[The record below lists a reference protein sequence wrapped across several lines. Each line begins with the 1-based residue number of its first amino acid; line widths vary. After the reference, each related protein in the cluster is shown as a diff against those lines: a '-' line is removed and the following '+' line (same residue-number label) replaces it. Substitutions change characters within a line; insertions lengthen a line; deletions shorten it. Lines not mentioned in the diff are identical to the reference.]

1 VSSPAAKT
9 WSDGGSAWDR
19 YGPGLLMIGP
29 LLLFLLVFYL
39 VPFGNMVAESLS
51 YSSGDAGARAGL
63 TLHQYI
69 KTFESG
75 RVGRVLTRTFRIAL
89 VTVAITLVISYP
101 IALLLLRSG
110 RVLRTAIL
118 LVTFVSL
125 ASSLIVRNYG
135 WVVVLADGGPVN
147 SALIG
152 LGITD
157 APLRMMYSEGA
168 IVVGLVHFSM
178 PFMILPIYGALLR
191 VPPSLR
197 EASLSLGGG
206 EWRSFFR
213 IVFPLTMP
221 GVFGG
226 TMLTFAASMS
236 AFVTPLMLGSPP
248 TAMIS
253 QMAAEQLL
261 IQLNFAWGSAII
273 VVLTVLTFL
282 FVTLY
287 AVALKKMFRVD
298 V

>member
-1 VSSPAAKT
+1 MRT
-9 WSDGGSAWDR
+9 IGGSAWHR

-29 LLLFLLVFYL
+29 LLLFLLVFYV
-39 VPFGNMVAESLS
+39 VPFGNMVAESFS
-51 YSSGDAGARAGL
+51 YSSGDTGARTGL
-63 TLHQYI
+63 TFHQYV

-75 RVGRVLTRTFRIAL
+75 RVSRVLMRTFRISL
-89 VTVAITLVISYP
+89 ITVAVTLVLSYP

-110 RVLRTAIL
+110 RVLRTGIL

-135 WVVVLADGGPVN
+135 WVVVLADGGPLN
-147 SALIG
+147 GLLIG
-152 LGITD
+152 LGIVD
-157 APLRMMYSEGA
+157 APLRMMPSEGA

-191 VPPSLR
+191 VPQSLR
-197 EASLSLGGG
+197 EASLSLGAG

-221 GVFGG
+221 GIFGG

-236 AFVTPLMLGSPP
+236 AFVTPLMLGSPS

-253 QMAAEQLL
+253 QLAAEQLL
-261 IQLNFAWGSAII
+261 VQLNFAWGSAII

-282 FVTLY
+282 LVTVY
-287 AVALKKMFRVD
+287 AVALKRMFRVD